1 MFQTMTVTR
10 PTLTVV
16 QSDWLC
22 YDPPRHLAGQSH
34 CGSPARWW
42 GDSQKQNRL
51 LDWKTDQ
58 LQLRQS
64 RQAQPHLNPPL
75 QYSTPFL
82 HSTNNDDCAKES
94 SSKTAHACN
103 LSALQACRQFV
114 KTRLWAACQV
124 SLLTYFTTFVLKMN
138 WSMNQNVKIFF
149 CEQNIQN
156 IPRHWMEVVLQKPSW
171 RHRPPPP
178 RLCWS

>member
-34 CGSPARWW
+34 GEVIHR
-42 GDSQKQNRL
+42 N
-51 LDWKTDQ
+51 KTDCLTGKQ
-58 LQLRQS
+58 TNSNWGKTGKLNPI
-64 RQAQPHLNPPL
+64 QPH
-75 QYSTPFL
+75 STPFL
-82 HSTNNDDCAKES
+82 HSTNDDDCAKES

-178 RLCWS
+178 RLC

>member
-1 MFQTMTVTR
+1 MTKLNVSDNDSYSTDSDCGAIRLTMLRST
-10 PTLTVV
+10 
-16 QSDWLC
+16 
-22 YDPPRHLAGQSH
+22 
-34 CGSPARWW
+34 SPSCRTITMQDS
-42 GDSQKQNRL
+42 DSQKQSRL

-58 LQLRQS
+58 LQLRQN

-178 RLCWS
+178 RLC